1 MTAQKGGAVGADNP
15 ALLAESL
22 ITSSV
27 LSTFPQD
34 VRMAP
39 CEGLSLGTPHVLLDT
54 ACAKYALSKTLGY
67 GIVVGSAGVK
77 LPQVF
82 AILKSGGVSGLSSAS
97 ILIEMASLVSS
108 FSYYM
113 ALGYPFSTW
122 GEKCVLA

>member
-1 MTAQKGGAVGADNP
+1 
-15 ALLAESL
+15 
-22 ITSSV
+22 
-27 LSTFPQD
+27 
-34 VRMAP
+34 MAP
-39 CEGLSLGTPHVLLDT
+39 CEGLSLGTPQVLLDT